1 MKSKHMPPPPYQRI
15 LVNGIPVLI
24 DSERNYYYFE
34 TNPSSELIRIG
45 SETTGISADFPQL
58 LKARLTAYRNAVESK
73 TRATT
78 KTKSA

>member
-1 MKSKHMPPPPYQRI
+1 MKTKHMPPSPYQRI

-34 TNPSSELIRIG
+34 TSPTAEPIRIG

-73 TRATT
+73 TRVTN
-78 KTKSA
+78 KVKSA

>member
-1 MKSKHMPPPPYQRI
+1 MPPSPYQRI

-34 TNPSSELIRIG
+34 TSPTTEPLIRIG
-45 SETTGISADFPQL
+45 SETTGISTDFPQL

-78 KTKSA
+78 KVKSA